1 MTYIKYI
8 RKLLFKFISNNNIK
22 MSNPGED
29 FYSVLGVSENA
40 NPDEIKKAYRSLSL
54 KYHPD
59 RNQGNVEKA
68 KVFQKIN
75 EAYETLSDN
84 EKKNEY
90 DMCRK
95 NPFMRM
101 NSMGGHGG
109 EEMDINNLFANL
121 FFGGMHG
128 PGGMPGPGGIFAG
141 GFPPGANI
149 HIFRN
154 GVPVNMSH
162 HHAFEKPAPIIKT
175 IQIGM
180 ETVLHGGKMPLEI
193 ERWTLENGNK
203 IFEVVTVYVDIFKG
217 IDHNEIIL
225 LREQGNIVNDTCKGD
240 VKVFIAINNDSQF
253 VRRGLDLLMY
263 KDISLKESLCGFT
276 FDIKYL
282 NGKVYTINNQS
293 GNIIPPNYQKTIPG
307 MGLTREEHT
316 GNLIIHFNVKFPE
329 SLTQETMD
337 ELIKLL

>member
-121 FFGGMHG
+121 FFGGMPG
-128 PGGMPGPGGIFAG
+128 PGGMHGPGIFAG

-154 GVPVNMSH
+154 GVPVNMGQPI
-162 HHAFEKPAPIIKT
+162 EKPPPIVKT
-175 IQIGM
+175 ITINM
-180 ETVLHGGKMPLEI
+180 AIVLTGGKIPLEI
-193 ERWTLENGNK
+193 ERWSLENGNK
-203 IFEVVTVYVDIFKG
+203 VFEVATIYVDVFKG
-217 IDHNEIIL
+217 VDHNEIIIL
-225 LREQGNIVNDTCKGD
+225 NEQGNSINDTCKGD
-240 VKVFIAINNDSQF
+240 VKVFININNDS
-253 VRRGLDLLMY
+253 LLF
-263 KDISLKESLCGFT
+263 IFS
-276 FDIKYL
+276 
-282 NGKVYTINNQS
+282 
-293 GNIIPPNYQKTIPG
+293 
-307 MGLTREEHT
+307 
-316 GNLIIHFNVKFPE
+316 
-329 SLTQETMD
+329 
-337 ELIKLL
+337 